1 MIMVRKT
8 IEGSLAVAEVVKNCE
23 PDVAACY
30 PITPST
36 HIAEE
41 LANFYANGELK
52 AYITT
57 DSELSSMSAC
67 IGASAAGSRTV
78 TVTSSQ
84 GLALMH
90 EAVYNAAG
98 MRLPIVMVVGNRSLS
113 APLNIWNDWQD
124 SITERDS
131 GWIQIYCENGQEAV
145 DTVPQAF
152 KIAES
157 VSLPVM
163 VCLDGFYITH
173 AVEPVE
179 IPTMEEIRK
188 FLPKYSP
195 KVKLDPSDPLTLG
208 AYALPSH
215 YQTFRED
222 VHKDMLASEKEVK
235 KVHDEYARM
244 FGRAYGNGLIEEYK
258 SNDADRV
265 IVSMGSFCGN
275 AKEAVDELRSRGE
288 KVGLVRV
295 RLFRP
300 FPYAALAKALEGKK
314 SVGVFEKAYSMGAAP
329 PLYGE
334 VALSLLETK
343 DKPVL
348 SSFVGGLGGKD
359 VTVKDVFDL
368 YEKLKK
374 GVKLMEWV

>member
-1 MIMVRKT
+1 MVKKT
-8 IEGSLAVAEVVKNCE
+8 IEGSIAVAEAIKNCE

-52 AYITT
+52 AYIAT

-98 MRLPIVMVVGNRSLS
+98 MRLPIVMVVGNRALG

-131 GWIQIYCENGQEAV
+131 GWIQIYCENGQEAT

-157 VSLPVM
+157 VAIPVM
-163 VCLDGFYITH
+163 ICLDGFYVTH
-173 AVEPVE
+173 AVEPND
-179 IPTMEEIRK
+179 IPSQEEIRK
-188 FLPKYSP
+188 FLPRFNP
-195 KVKLDPSDPLTLG
+195 QVKLDPSNPLTLG
-208 AYALPSH
+208 AYAFPSH
-215 YQTFRED
+215 YQAFRED
-222 VHKDMLASEKEVK
+222 LHKDMLASEETVK
-235 KVHDEYARM
+235 KTHDEYANL
-244 FGRAYGNGLIEEYK
+244 FGRKYGNGLIEEYK
-258 SNDADRV
+258 SQDADYV
-265 IVSMGSFCGN
+265 VVSMGSVCGN
-275 AKEAVDELRSRGE
+275 AKEAVDKLRAKGE
-288 KVGLVRV
+288 KAGLVRV

-300 FPYAALAKALEGKK
+300 FPYATVAKALQGKK
-314 SVGVFEKAYSMGAAP
+314 SVGVFEKAYSIGAAP
-329 PLYGE
+329 PLYSE
-334 VALSLLETK
+334 VALSLLESK
-343 DKPVL
+343 NKPVL

-359 VTVKDVFDL
+359 VTVGDIIGL

-374 GVKLMEWV
+374 GVKLSEWM